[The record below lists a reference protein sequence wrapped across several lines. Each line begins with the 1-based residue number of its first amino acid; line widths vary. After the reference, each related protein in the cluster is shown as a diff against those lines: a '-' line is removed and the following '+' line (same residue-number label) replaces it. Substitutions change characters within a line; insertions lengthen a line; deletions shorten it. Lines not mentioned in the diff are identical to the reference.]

1 MREARVDVYLLLL
14 GNCHETSFLALLKH
28 YLIKVING
36 NTFGISL
43 SALTFLGLGVYPD

>member
-1 MREARVDVYLLLL
+1 MREARADVYLLLL
-14 GNCHETSFLALLKH
+14 GNCRKTSFLALFKH

-43 SALTFLGLGVYPD
+43 SALMFLRLGVYPG